1 MTSVRLP
8 REIVHERSVHEKPFT
23 VGQSGS
29 KHPDAPARLLRS
41 HTRALTALAR
51 QRDTMQAQGVSHE
64 VMLTTFGSRLI
75 ASRNS
80 RPPAAGF
87 GQCPGCTRAHLSA
100 GACVATDQVVT
111 RSDLSFRYRILQY
124 ACGLLDESAQARPS
138 PLHPHASARGRATLP
153 HQSLPASPS
162 TDATGYHNPTS
173 RVARATHST
182 AKGAVAHVPTRTGN
196 IRRGETLTS
205 RLQV

>member
-100 GACVATDQVVT
+100 GACVATDQVVDAGAIFLFATESYST
-111 RSDLSFRYRILQY
+111 RVVEWPGRIP
-124 ACGLLDESAQARPS
+124 CS
-138 PLHPHASARGRATLP
+138 P
-153 HQSLPASPS
+153 PS
-162 TDATGYHNPTS
+162 TALAHLS
-173 RVARATHST
+173 R
-182 AKGAVAHVPTRTGN
+182 RTNG
-196 IRRGETLTS
+196 
-205 RLQV
+205 

>member
-124 ACGLLDESAQARPS
+124 ACGLFWGVLREASTRQADALCDAALTRE
-138 PLHPHASARGRATLP
+138 RGGGSGTE
-153 HQSLPASPS
+153 
-162 TDATGYHNPTS
+162 GYE
-173 RVARATHST
+173 A
-182 AKGAVAHVPTRTGN
+182 
-196 IRRGETLTS
+196 L
-205 RLQV
+205 RLR